1 MASDGWPSTLV
12 AGAPTWNQAKSDVNR
27 GFNVSVHNA
36 FALNGMRPIMM
47 SRVARLALWLGH
59 PRARHLLVASGI
71 FIGITLAAAT
81 TWFVVTS
88 RQGVIDDAVREMRN
102 DALMLGDQEDRA
114 LQAVD
119 VVQLGLIQHMREI
132 GIDTPEKFAQLMVS
146 QVVHE
151 NLRDRIGGLSYI
163 SALFLFDPQGELLGT
178 SRAWPPPSIN
188 TADRDFIRELTVAG
202 APEVFISEPSRSKFD
217 GQWGLFLSRRF
228 DAADGRLIGFVVST
242 IQIDYFEQ
250 FYARLP
256 LTGGGAFSLYRRDG
270 MLIARYPHVDPKIG
284 KTFVDTTNFSHVLAS
299 LDGGVIRQTSVLDGK
314 DRLVVPHSM
323 AHFPLIIA
331 VSDTMQSI
339 LGPWREQIRVLIVTT
354 ILLELAIAGTVLLA
368 VRYLRSHDRLRAAE
382 GARARAE
389 ADLVLAEERGR
400 AAHVLYLQQH
410 RFDTALQNMLQ
421 GLLMADREGRLL
433 VVNRRFC
440 ELFGVSPD
448 VVTPNMSY
456 VELMRIAGPGGNVP
470 PDDLAEIRR
479 RRKEMVDRNTR
490 STIVWELSDGRAFAV
505 THQPM
510 EEGWL
515 TTYEDITERR
525 VAEARIAHLAHHD
538 ALTGLPNRVLF
549 REALEHAVAF
559 ARRGHLLALHCLDL
573 DQFKAVND
581 TLGHPVGDGL
591 LQAVAQRLR
600 DCLRETDTVARLGGD
615 EFAIIQTAI
624 QSPID
629 ATGLASRVIELIEA
643 PFEIDGHQ
651 IVIGTSIGIA
661 FAPQDGLDADQL
673 LKCADLAL
681 YRAKLDGRGLY
692 RLFQAD
698 MDAAMQARR
707 VLELDLRLAL
717 AAGQLEVFYQ
727 PQIDVRAQRVAGF
740 EALLRWRHPSKGLV
754 PPDRFIP
761 LAEETGMIV
770 PIGAWVLQQAC
781 MAASAWP
788 DGMKV
793 AVNLSPVQFKSR
805 DLVAAVEAALD
816 ASGLPPNRLE
826 LEITETVMMQ
836 DTNATLATLHTLRD
850 LGIQVAMDDFGT
862 GYSSL
867 SYLRR
872 FPFDRIKIDQS
883 FVREMETETDCI
895 AIVRAVTTL
904 GHDLGMA
911 TTAEGV
917 ETREQFDALTR
928 AGCTE
933 VQGYLFSPAV
943 PGGAVPEL
951 LHTLAEM
958 LEPRVVSAIP
968 EHVV

>member
-1 MASDGWPSTLV
+1 
-12 AGAPTWNQAKSDVNR
+12 
-27 GFNVSVHNA
+27 
-36 FALNGMRPIMM
+36 MM
-47 SRVARLALWLGH
+47 SRVAWLAMWLGH
-59 PRARHLLVASGI
+59 PRTRYLLVASGL
-71 FIGITLAAAT
+71 FIGITLAVAT
-81 TWFVVTS
+81 SWFVVTS

-102 DALMLGDQEDRA
+102 DALMVAEQEDRA

-119 VVQLGLIQHMREI
+119 GVQLDLIQHMRTI

-146 QVVHE
+146 QAVHE

-163 SALFLFDPQGELLGT
+163 SGLLLFNVNGDLLDSSHT
-178 SRAWPPPSIN
+178 WPSPSLN
-188 TADRDFIRELTVAG
+188 GADRDFIRDMTVG
-202 APEVFISEPSRSKFD
+202 GVRRIFISEPSRGKLT
-217 GQWGLFLSRRF
+217 GQWEIYLSRRF
-228 DAADGRLIGFVVST
+228 EADDGGLIGFVVST

-270 MLIARYPHVDPKIG
+270 MLIARYPHDDPKIG
-284 KTFVDTTNFSHVLAS
+284 RTFVDTMNFSRLLAS
-299 LDGGVIRQTSVLDGK
+299 LDGGVVRQTSILDGK
-314 DRLVVPHSM
+314 DRLIVPHSM

-331 VSDTMQSI
+331 VSDTMESL
-339 LGPWREQIRVLIVTT
+339 LGTWREQIRVLIVTT

-368 VRYLRSHDRLRAAE
+368 VRHLRSHDRLRVAE
-382 GARARAE
+382 DARARAE
-389 ADLVLAEERGR
+389 ADLVLAEERER
-400 AAHVLYLQQH
+400 AAHVLHLQQL

-421 GLLMADREGRLL
+421 GLLMVDDEGRLL
-433 VVNRRFC
+433 VANRRFC
-440 ELFGVSPD
+440 ELFGVR
-448 VVTPNMSY
+448 PNIITSGMTY
-456 VELMRIAGPGGNVP
+456 VEIGQVACLEGNVQ
-470 PDDLAEIRR
+470 PDDMADIRR
-479 RRKEMVDRNTR
+479 RREELISRNTR
-490 STIVWELSDGRAFAV
+490 STFVWELSDGRAFAV

-510 EEGWL
+510 QGGWL
-515 TTYEDITERR
+515 TTYEDITHRR
-525 VAEARIAHLAHHD
+525 VAEAQIAHLAHHD

-559 ARRGHLLALHCLDL
+559 ARRGHLLALHYLDL

-581 TLGHPVGDGL
+581 TLGHPIGDGL

-600 DCLRETDTVARLGGD
+600 ESLRETDTVARLGGD

-624 QSPID
+624 GSPID

-643 PFEIDGHQ
+643 PFVIDGHQ
-651 IVIGTSIGIA
+651 IVIGTSVGIA

-681 YRAKLDGRGLY
+681 YRAKLDGRAVY
-692 RLFQAD
+692 RLFRAD

-707 VLELDLRLAL
+707 VMELDLRLAL
-717 AAGQLEVFYQ
+717 AAGQLEVYYQ
-727 PQIDVRAQRVAGF
+727 PQIDVGAKCVAGF

-754 PPDRFIP
+754 SPDRFIP

-770 PIGAWVLQQAC
+770 PIGAWVLRQAC
-781 MAASAWP
+781 MAATAWA
-788 DGMKV
+788 GTMKV

-805 DLVAAVEAALD
+805 NLVAVVEAALD
-816 ASGLPPNRLE
+816 ESGLPPHRLE
-826 LEITETVMMQ
+826 LEITETVMLQ
-836 DTNATLATLHTLRD
+836 DTDATLATLHKLRD
-850 LGIQVAMDDFGT
+850 LGIRVAMDDFGT

-883 FVREMETETDCI
+883 FVREMETRSDCI

-904 GHDLGMA
+904 GCDLGMA

-917 ETREQFDALTR
+917 ETREQFDELTR

-943 PGGAVPEL
+943 PVEAVPEL
-951 LHTLAEM
+951 LRTIAAM
-958 LEPRVVSAIP
+958 LLPQVDAAVPEPVA
-968 EHVV
+968 